1 MPAIRR
7 FRGVVLRL
15 VRRRTLAI
23 VLGSLLVL
31 SAAWIQLLG
40 RFDAWWIE
48 GFSLVGGATGV
59 ALLWTGIAGL
69 KPDWTE

>member
-1 MPAIRR
+1 MPGIRR

-31 SAAWIQLLG
+31 SAAWIQLHG

>member
-1 MPAIRR
+1 MFSVRR

-15 VRRRTLAI
+15 VRRRALAI

-31 SAAWIQLLG
+31 SAAWIQVRG